1 MARAGH
7 LRAGVLAIAL
17 VTISLLPPS
26 LARAAA
32 SDALLITTV
41 ATGGSSASDEYVVIE
56 AVGAGG
62 ANAADYEVVYTT
74 ATGATTRRIATL
86 EGAAP
91 LGPGMRLLVANSL
104 GSFAAGAFAT
114 WSEGIAATGGSVR
127 LRLRAMPTLIADAV
141 AWGSATSN
149 AGGFGTPTPAMSSS
163 TMVERRR
170 GSDMSLIN
178 TQSNAAD
185 FALVALMPPSL
196 TPVVPGTPS
205 PTATTTPTPSP
216 SPTP

>member
-17 VTISLLPPS
+17 VTISLLPPT

-62 ANAADYEVVYTT
+62 ANVADYEVIYTT

-91 LGPGMRLLVANSL
+91 LGPGSDCLSRTALGVLLPVHSQRGVREL
-104 GSFAAGAFAT
+104 PRPAAPCAFAC
-114 WSEGIAATGGSVR
+114 A
-127 LRLRAMPTLIADAV
+127 LRQP
-141 AWGSATSN
+141 
-149 AGGFGTPTPAMSSS
+149 
-163 TMVERRR
+163 
-170 GSDMSLIN
+170 
-178 TQSNAAD
+178 
-185 FALVALMPPSL
+185 
-196 TPVVPGTPS
+196 
-205 PTATTTPTPSP
+205 
-216 SPTP
+216 